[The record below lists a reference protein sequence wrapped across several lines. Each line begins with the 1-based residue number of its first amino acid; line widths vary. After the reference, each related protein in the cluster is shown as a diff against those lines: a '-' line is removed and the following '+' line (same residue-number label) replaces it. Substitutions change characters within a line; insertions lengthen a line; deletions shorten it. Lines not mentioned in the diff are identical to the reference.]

1 MKRALVADDSKTMR
15 EMVSAVLK
23 SDGFDVILG
32 VDGADALRA
41 LNDQDITVV
50 ATDYNMPNMNG
61 VELVK
66 ALRAN
71 PKYKFTPIS

>member
-50 ATDYNMPNMNG
+50 ATD
-61 VELVK
+61 
-66 ALRAN
+66 
-71 PKYKFTPIS
+71 